1 MGTRE
6 VESYYLPELLFNK
19 ILYVE
24 KEGLMPVL
32 VASRIAEKYDMA
44 LVTGSGYSNNAIKS
58 LLSLID
64 EQDEIT
70 ICCLHDCDPDGY
82 EIARTLQEG
91 TRFNPKHKINVID
104 FGLFIEDGLI
114 MGLEKER
121 LVMKKKLSQK
131 LWDRLDKKQKE
142 FFVDD
147 TTYSGRGKKYSGWR
161 FELNAMTPEQLIQYI
176 EQNLEKHGLTGKVI
190 PDEDTISQRVMN
202 TAEESF
208 RADVLEEISSLVDL
222 DKIADEIIAQYE
234 IETAES
240 FGKIVQ
246 KLKKNN
252 LAEEVFEEKKK
263 EIDKTIIN
271 MLRELI

>member
-1 MGTRE
+1 MQRVAFT
-6 VESYYLPELLFNK
+6 ESRA
-19 ILYVE
+19 
-24 KEGLMPVL
+24 KEFFIMDDLIKQTSMP
-32 VASRIAEKYDMA
+32 AERFLD
-44 LVTGSGYSNNAIKS
+44 VIIKE
-58 LLSLID
+58 LID
-64 EQDEIT
+64 NALDE
-70 ICCLHDCDPDGY
+70 
-82 EIARTLQEG
+82 
-91 TRFNPKHKINVID
+91 
-104 FGLFIEDGLI
+104 EDGLI

-190 PDEDTISQRVMN
+190 PDEDTIFQRVMN

-222 DKIADEIIAQYE
+222 EIIAQYE

-252 LAEEVFEEKKK
+252 LNSWRALSDKTGEKLAEGVFEEKKK